1 MTTRPGLVL
10 YPWAG
15 PLSSRDL
22 PDGFDETATTF
33 QAATA
38 TFAGGDFRAAARQFL
53 ESAREF
59 RRCAVDETGVRTLSY
74 WNALIAMIS
83 AGDVESAHQLGRT
96 VSAYDEVCGPAVVD
110 LLARLVGDA

>member
-1 MTTRPGLVL
+1 MTTGPGLEL

-22 PDGFDETATTF
+22 PAGFEETATTF
-33 QAATA
+33 RVATA
-38 TFAGGDFRAAARQFL
+38 AFARGDFHAAARQFL
-53 ESAREF
+53 ETAREF

-74 WNALIAMIS
+74 WNALIAMLS

-96 VSAYDEVCGPAVVD
+96 VAADDEVCGPAVVD
-110 LLARLVGDA
+110 LLARLVG